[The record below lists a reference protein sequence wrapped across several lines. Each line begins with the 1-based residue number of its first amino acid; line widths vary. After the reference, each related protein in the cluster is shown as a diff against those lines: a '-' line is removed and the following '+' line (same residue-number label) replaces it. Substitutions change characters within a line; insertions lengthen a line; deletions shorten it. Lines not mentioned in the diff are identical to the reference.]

1 MKIRLLKLQNPS
13 SSLAASA
20 GSTAT
25 RSRNVDGMPSRYIP
39 RVPEQRFRS
48 LKQKYKLA
56 DLPLPEDAA
65 YFETWRKTFMPS
77 LLAWAGAHGDP
88 FRISSE
94 LYTAVPHIWERVFPR
109 LPLLDCDL
117 LTVVKVVSRI
127 G

>member
-1 MKIRLLKLQNPS
+1 M
-13 SSLAASA
+13 
-20 GSTAT
+20 
-25 RSRNVDGMPSRYIP
+25 RYIA
-39 RVPEQRFRS
+39 RVPEHSPRS
-48 LKQKYKLA
+48 LKQKYKVA

-65 YFETWRKTFMPS
+65 YFENWRKTFMPS

-88 FRISSE
+88 FRVSSE

-127 G
+127 W